1 MFVDIA
7 KVLVKAGDGG
17 NGRLSFQSSRGNPK
31 GGPDGGD
38 GGNGG
43 NIIARA
49 DHNSATLSRYRTSKL
64 WQAELGQMGGKS
76 RAHGRNGLDLVLRV
90 APGTVVRRGEQI
102 IADLPADGDEAII
115 ARGGRGG
122 FGNAHFTSSTRQ
134 APRIAELGEKG
145 ETAELIFELK
155 LVADVGLIGL
165 PNAGKSTLLSV
176 LSNARPEIADYPFTT
191 LVPNLGIM
199 EFGERNLVLADIPGL
214 IEGAAEGKGLGDD
227 FLRHVERTRV
237 LLHLI
242 DATSED
248 VARAYQ
254 VINNELRNYQIDLST
269 RPQIVALSKVELID
283 TAELAKKVRKLAS
296 AVGVKPPAII
306 TFSAQTHHNLP
317 ALSEALWQAVERAK
331 QMPEST
337 KEQALPVIKLSA
349 DDDFW
354 QVTHNGSEYVVSGP
368 NIERFAERTN
378 TDQAQAMLRLRDILV
393 KRGIGHELTRA
404 GAKPGDTILI
414 GETRLRW

>member
-7 KVLVKAGDGG
+7 KVQVKAGDGG

-38 GGNGG
+38 GGSGG

-64 WQAELGQMGGKS
+64 WQAEHGQMGGKS
-76 RAHGRNGLDLVLRV
+76 RRHGRNGEDLVLKV
-90 APGTVVRRGEQI
+90 APGTVVLLDDQV
-102 IADLPADGDEAII
+102 IADLPTDGDEAII

-134 APRIAELGEKG
+134 TPRIAELGEKG
-145 ETAELIFELK
+145 ETCELVFELK
-155 LVADVGLIGL
+155 LVADVGVIGL

-199 EFGERNLVLADIPGL
+199 DFDQRNLVLADIPGL
-214 IEGAAEGKGLGDD
+214 IEGAADGKGLGDD

-242 DATSED
+242 DASSDD
-248 VARAYQ
+248 VAEAYRI
-254 VINNELRNYQIDLST
+254 INKELGSYQIDLST
-269 RPQIVALSKVELID
+269 RPQLVALSKSELVEPAELI
-283 TAELAKKVRKLAS
+283 KKVSKLTQAAGIKQS
-296 AVGVKPPAII
+296 ELVV
-306 TFSAQTHHNLP
+306 FSAQTHHNLSV
-317 ALSEALWQAVERAK
+317 LREALWREVELAKQAVESV
-331 QMPEST
+331 PDD
-337 KEQALPVIKLSA
+337 ALPVIKLSQN
-349 DDDFW
+349 DDFW
-354 QVTHNGSEYVVSGP
+354 QVARVGSEYRVTGP
-368 NIERFAERTN
+368 QIERFAARTN

-393 KRGIGHELTRA
+393 KRGIGHELTRQ
-404 GAKPGDTILI
+404 GAKPGDTIWI